1 MDKKTKE
8 ALDAIGKIK
17 SPDDVIY
24 EIFRTEKRSGWFHF
38 WDIVFDVIPSTT
50 TKLLYD
56 KVMYLLASE
65 KSGKIIEVEN
75 GHITNIIE
83 IPDWTSDKK
92 VKFKKIMIDN
102 YIYKKLKKLR
112 NELRDGLMKAGKVF
126 VLVLDSSVIS
136 RLRHPNGD
144 TVRIAL
150 PDFSY
155 YFICILT
162 FSSPSIPFCDYICLL
177 PKTSEIHY

>member
-1 MDKKTKE
+1 MKVNGFNYREVYEMDKKTKE

-56 KVMYLLASE
+56 KVMYLLASD

-75 GHITNIIE
+75 GHITNTIKIN
-83 IPDWTSDKK
+83 DWTSDNK

-102 YIYKKLKKLR
+102 YIYKKFKK
-112 NELRDGLMKAGKVF
+112 
-126 VLVLDSSVIS
+126 
-136 RLRHPNGD
+136 
-144 TVRIAL
+144 IA
-150 PDFSY
+150 
-155 YFICILT
+155 
-162 FSSPSIPFCDYICLL
+162 
-177 PKTSEIHY
+177 

>member
-8 ALDAIGKIK
+8 ALDAIEKIK
-17 SPDDVIY
+17 SQDDIIY

-38 WDIVFDVIPSTT
+38 WDIIFDVIPSTT
-50 TKLLYD
+50 TKLLYN

-92 VKFKKIMIDN
+92 AKFNKIMIDN
-102 YIYKKLKKLR
+102 YIYKKFKK
-112 NELRDGLMKAGKVF
+112 
-126 VLVLDSSVIS
+126 
-136 RLRHPNGD
+136 
-144 TVRIAL
+144 IA
-150 PDFSY
+150 
-155 YFICILT
+155 
-162 FSSPSIPFCDYICLL
+162 
-177 PKTSEIHY
+177 